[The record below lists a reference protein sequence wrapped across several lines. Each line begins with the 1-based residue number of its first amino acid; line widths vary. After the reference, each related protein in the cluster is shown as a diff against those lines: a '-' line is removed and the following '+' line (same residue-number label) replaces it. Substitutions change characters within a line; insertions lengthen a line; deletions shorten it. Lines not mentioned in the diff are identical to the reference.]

1 MASFNQISIV
11 GYLGKN
17 AEMRYTPQ
25 GTAVLNF
32 SIATTERRK
41 DSRGEFTD
49 ITTWFKVS
57 LWGKQAEAL
66 TEYLTKGRQVY
77 VAGRLRSETYTARD
91 GQQRTNLEVM
101 ASDVQILGTK
111 SDGTAPAMS
120 PVSNAAKIASITSS
134 PTETYAEVDA
144 DDIPF

>member
-66 TEYLTKGRQVY
+66 TEYLTKGRQV
-77 VAGRLRSETYTARD
+77 
-91 GQQRTNLEVM
+91 
-101 ASDVQILGTK
+101 
-111 SDGTAPAMS
+111 
-120 PVSNAAKIASITSS
+120 
-134 PTETYAEVDA
+134 
-144 DDIPF
+144 